1 MFTHCL
7 WLRSMAGYGAGYE
20 LHEAEAVGVRRVVHI
35 VFQIAGEHIR
45 DTGVEFLQGKAM
57 ECGE

>member
-7 WLRSMAGYGAGYE
+7 WLHSMAGYGAGYE
-20 LHEAEAVGVRRVVHI
+20 VHEAEAVRVRRVLHI
-35 VFQIAGEHIR
+35 VFQIAGEDIR
-45 DTGVEFLQGKAM
+45 ETGVATLPGKAM

>member
-1 MFTHCL
+1 
-7 WLRSMAGYGAGYE
+7 MAGYGAGYE